1 MRKIVLLA
9 MGGLLFACQPPKQ
22 ESRKFLYSSEKLSID
37 EYSVKD
43 SLRTLTIDSLSSVI
57 PQNKTKIKSSTPF
70 TEKLW
75 QVALSDVESNIVET
89 QNGRYFGA
97 GKQFGVRIYTRDIS
111 FSGILGVNQLYP
123 DEVLSS
129 LKVTRNVR
137 LDLAFKVPTG
147 YVIPEID
154 VEWEELDMKSI
165 DYLHKYHTNCYVRRT
180 DDVVWMWAAND
191 LFDRHPDK
199 AEWDWLYEK
208 GKECFA
214 KLYDPFFDPTDG
226 LYRGQA
232 SFIDIHY
239 LHEKTTGYPQEY
251 SIADCVMLKSLST
264 NCLFYKGLVAM
275 SNACENTGK
284 ADEANFWEEKAQ
296 ALKTA
301 IVKELS
307 FENGTLA
314 YFKSR
319 EGQLEP
325 RRGALGTALAVISGI
340 VEGEA
345 AQKAMADYEI
355 TWRGVAL
362 LNPFYPW
369 KGYYHNNTS
378 WPYVDSFFL
387 WAKEMVDGK
396 DYTDLNAALL
406 ARTCVGTGS
415 FHEVT
420 NWTTCEPYGSGSQL
434 WSAAGFINT
443 CMRAGIVELE
453 K

>member
-1 MRKIVLLA
+1 MKIVLTFWVFGIVLV
-9 MGGLLFACQPPKQ
+9 ACQQTKQ
-22 ESRKFLYSSEKLSID
+22 EKVKKFLYTSENLSMD
-37 EYSVKD
+37 ENCVTD
-43 SLRTLTIDSLSSVI
+43 SLRTLTIDSLSKVI
-57 PQNKTKIKSSTPF
+57 PVNQTQIKSSTPL
-70 TEKLW
+70 TTKLW
-75 QVALSDVESNIVET
+75 QVALSDIESNIVET
-89 QNGRYFGA
+89 ENGRYFGA

-111 FSGILGVNQLYP
+111 FSGILGINQLYP
-123 DEVLSS
+123 DEVLNA

-147 YVIPEID
+147 YVVPEID
-154 VEWEELDMKSI
+154 VEWEEVEMKSI
-165 DYLHKYHTNCYVRRT
+165 EYLNKYHTNCYVRRT

-191 LFDRHPDK
+191 LFDRHPEK

-214 KLYDPFFDPTDG
+214 KLYNPFYDAEDG

-232 SFIDIHY
+232 AFIDIHY
-239 LHEKTTGYPQEY
+239 THSTTTGYPQEY
-251 SIADCVMLKSLST
+251 SIADCVMLKSLSA

-275 SNACENTGK
+275 SNACEKTGK
-284 ADEANFWEEKAQ
+284 AEEAKEWAAKAE

-307 FENGTLA
+307 FDDGTLA

-325 RRGALGTALAVISGI
+325 RREALGTALSVITGV

-345 AQKAMADYEI
+345 AQKVMANYEVS
-355 TWRGVAL
+355 WHGVPL

-378 WPYVDSFFL
+378 WPYVDTFFL

-406 ARTCVGTGS
+406 ARTCVDTGS

-420 NWTTCEPYGSGSQL
+420 NWTTREPYGSGSQL

-443 CMRAGIVELE
+443 CMRADLVEF
-453 K
+453 